1 MVYCTRCG
9 TLNADDASICTNCG
23 ASLHST
29 QVLTRPYSRHW
40 RWEDWEQ
47 HREYHRRSGAFV
59 ALAIGLIIILIG
71 LSSLFA
77 EFYNINIPWGAIILV
92 FIGILIIGAGIR
104 ARYRWSQRQ

>member
-1 MVYCTRCG
+1 MVYCTCCG

-23 ASLHST
+23 ASLQRT
-29 QVLTRPYSRHW
+29 QVPTRPYSRHW

-47 HREYHRRSGAFV
+47 HREYHKRSGAFA

-77 EFYNINIPWGAIILV
+77 EFYNINLPWGAIILV
-92 FIGILIIGAGIR
+92 FIGVLIIGAGIR